1 MANTET
7 LVVKSAKASI
17 DASTGLVNQPITGL
31 IAGEAI
37 ANCDIVYIK
46 GSDGLV
52 YRTTAAA
59 AANEAARMAGIA
71 PRAANAGEPITILPG
86 PGQVAK
92 YSDALLTPG
101 AILFLAEGAGALSTT
116 ATTGDAVGVAQA
128 IDSSNIRLTRGI

>member
-17 DASTGLVNQPITGL
+17 DTSTGLVNQPITGL
-31 IAGEAI
+31 IAGENI

-46 GSDGLV
+46 ASDGKV
-52 YRTTAAA
+52 YRTTAA

-71 PRAANAGEPITILPG
+71 PRQANAGEPVTILPG

-92 YSDALLTPG
+92 YSDQLLVPG

-128 IDSSNIRLTRGI
+128 IDSTNIRLTRGI